1 GGPPSGLGGPPS
13 GLGGPP
19 SGLGGPVQNG
29 PPTGLGVPPSSSLSG
44 PPLSGPGVGGSRP
57 NLGRPQYARL
67 PPQQTYPQS
76 GFPSQPGQQP
86 GFPPQPTGQQQPGFP
101 PQPTGQSG
109 FPPQPS
115 GLQQPG
121 FPPQPQSQSGFPPQ
135 PSAQP
140 GFPPQPSGQ
149 PGFPPSQGP
158 GQGFPQQNFPQ
169 QPGFPPMPS
178 QQKFPPQQSP
188 PGFPPQ
194 PGSGYPQQPG
204 YPQGPGGYQQQQQ
217 EFSPPGMQYPNTRP
231 QPTAQK
237 KLDPDNM
244 PSRVRTIC
252 QLVVVGMTLQLIWH
266 AQYNTKNQYQPTR
279 ADGPP
284 SNMPPLPVDPMKFSN
299 IAPPVSS
306 GVNFYGNNSSTL
318 KQTSNF
324 PPTSEPN
331 SLLSNASAPSPLPS
345 NLLGHHQQN
354 LNAYLPP
361 NQQNQSGKSSP
372 NTAFGPN
379 TTGPLNQ
386 FPPAQS
392 NQNEAQSKPPSQ
404 EPLGDFQQQSARK
417 SASPQQPGPNDNHDN
432 GLNTSDPSPPV
443 QRPPQSFTPNPNT
456 QRPPS
461 VHQEPDGAPAP
472 NVQSPNTFS
481 SSAFKPST
489 GGPFQPLKPSQPS
502 FPPQQGDT
510 SPSSIKSPGPQR
522 NFPSGPQGFQP
533 SQPGGEN
540 SFLQSPSQPQQSQ
553 SFSSPPKSEA
563 LPPSNSGGFAQMGSG
578 DPASYPNQVSTPGPS
593 FSSPPGAITS
603 SSMSFTPS
611 SGPSQGVSS
620 PGFPTSAGNVQSPQ
634 QPPQSSQAGTQP
646 PSGGLN
652 GLPSGLRSSPL
663 TGPPSG
669 LSGPPLN
676 GPPSFGGPQFNSPP
690 SSLGGP
696 NVGSPPQNRPPS
708 SFGGPQSPPSSLVGP
723 LQNGPPSTFGG
734 PPQNRPPSSFGGPQ
748 ISSPSSSLGGPPQN
762 LGGPLQNGPP
772 SSFGGPPQSG
782 PPSTFGSP
790 PQNRPPSS
798 FGAPQMNNPSSSLG
812 GPAQNLGGPLQNGPP
827 SSFGGP
833 PQNRPPSSFGGPQIS
848 SPSSSFGGPAQN
860 LGGPLQNGPPSS
872 FGGPSSRPPSSFS
885 GPPSGLGGP
894 PSGLGGPTLS
904 GPPSS
909 LGGPSTFGG
918 APQSGPPSSFPGPSS
933 GLGGPPSGLG
943 GPSSGLGGPPAGLGG
958 PPSGLGG
965 PPSGLGGPPSG
976 LGGPTQNG
984 PPTGLGAPPSSSL
997 SGPPLSG
1004 PGVGGTRPNLGR
1016 PQYARPP
1023 PQQTYPQSGFPS
1035 QPGQQ
1040 PGFPPQPTGQQ
1051 QPGFP
1056 PQPTGQSGFPPQPSG
1071 LQQPGFPPQPQSQ
1084 SGFPPQPSA
1093 QPGFPPQP
1101 SGQPGFPPSQGPGQG
1116 FPQQNFPQ
1124 QPGFPPMPSQQ
1135 KFPPQQSPPG
1145 FPPQPG
1151 SGYPQQPGYPQ
1162 GPGGYQQQQQEFSP
1176 PGMQYPNTRP
1186 QPTAQKKLDP
1196 DNMPSRI
1203 QVMQDDRKSRSGE
1216 FRTDQRGGLPP
1227 LVTTPFTVQDQ
1238 GNCSPRFVRS
1248 TMYSVPTTADLM
1260 KQVSVPFGLVISP
1273 LARVA
1278 EGEMEPPEADF
1289 SQSGGP
1295 VRCGRCKAYM
1305 APFMQF
1311 VDGGRRF
1318 HCPMCK
1324 ATTDVPETYFA
1335 HMDAL
1340 GQRMDKYQRPELC
1353 LGSYELIVSEQ
1364 YCRDSK
1370 FPNPPAL
1377 IFILDV
1383 SYSNVKSG
1391 LVQLLCSR
1399 MAEIL
1404 AELTNERLRVGFI
1417 TYASSV
1423 HFYNIK
1429 VRLKCKLLVFNSS
1442 LPIYEAPGKL
1452 AHRDDRKMLGTDKEK
1467 TVLAP
1472 QNTTYNS
1479 LAQDCVNSG
1488 VSVDLFVFNNAYV
1501 DLATIGQV
1509 ARLTGG
1515 QIYKYTYFQANVD
1528 GDRLIDDVRRNMSR
1542 PTAYDAVMRVR
1553 TSTGIRPTDFYGHMF
1568 MSNTTGRN
1576 RRKIA
1581 DKEILYPFALSMFGD
1596 KLYWTDWKTWSI
1608 HVFDK
1613 RANQASLVKPE
1624 LLEVTDVHE
1633 MFMPLL
1639 DGFLGT
1645 VQEAGAAI
1653 ESLMEQIPAL
1663 FQDTRETE
1671 TLLLPAIQ
1679 AGMEALKAND
1689 TTGKLLV
1696 FNSSLPIY
1704 EAPGKLAHRDD
1715 RKMLGTDK
1723 EKTVLAPQN
1732 TTYNSLAQ
1740 DCVNSGVYHA
1750 PKIWS
1755 TPPLDTVLITT
1766 LFFFPPGV
1774 RKVRVHNLSLNC
1786 TAQMADI
1793 YRFCEL
1799 DTLMNFFA
1807 KQCATKITDT
1817 TPRALRDALVTKTAT
1832 ILSTYRKNCAS
1843 PGSSLGQLIL
1853 PECLKLLPLYVNP

>member
-1 GGPPSGLGGPPS
+1 MQPSFMPPPTNQPPGGNFNFPNGVPNQQGPPGSQVGLSNQFANIDLNSGSESHG
-13 GLGGPP
+13 
-19 SGLGGPVQNG
+19 
-29 PPTGLGVPPSSSLSG
+29 
-44 PPLSGPGVGGSRP
+44 
-57 NLGRPQYARL
+57 
-67 PPQQTYPQS
+67 
-76 GFPSQPGQQP
+76 
-86 GFPPQPTGQQQPGFP
+86 
-101 PQPTGQSG
+101 
-109 FPPQPS
+109 
-115 GLQQPG
+115 
-121 FPPQPQSQSGFPPQ
+121 
-135 PSAQP
+135 
-140 GFPPQPSGQ
+140 
-149 PGFPPSQGP
+149 
-158 GQGFPQQNFPQ
+158 
-169 QPGFPPMPS
+169 
-178 QQKFPPQQSP
+178 
-188 PGFPPQ
+188 
-194 PGSGYPQQPG
+194 
-204 YPQGPGGYQQQQQ
+204 
-217 EFSPPGMQYPNTRP
+217 
-231 QPTAQK
+231 
-237 KLDPDNM
+237 
-244 PSRVRTIC
+244 
-252 QLVVVGMTLQLIWH
+252 
-266 AQYNTKNQYQPTR
+266 
-279 ADGPP
+279 GPP

-306 GVNFYGNNSSTL
+306 GGNFYGNNSSTL

-502 FPPQQGDT
+502 FPTQQGDT

-553 SFSSPPKSEA
+553 SFSSQPKSEA

-611 SGPSQGVSS
+611 SGPSQSVSS

-634 QPPQSSQAGTQP
+634 QPPQSLQAGTQP

-734 PPQNRPPSSFGGPQ
+734 PPQNRPSSSFGGPQ
-748 ISSPSSSLGGPPQN
+748 ISSPSSSLGGPAQN

-885 GPPSGLGGP
+885 GPSSGLGGP

-943 GPSSGLGGPPAGLGG
+943 GPPSGLGGPSSGLGGPPAGLGG

-976 LGGPTQNG
+976 LGGPVQNG

-1004 PGVGGTRPNLGR
+1004 PGVGGSRPNLGR
-1016 PQYARPP
+1016 PQYARLP

-1135 KFPPQQSPPG
+1135 KFAPQQSPPG

-1203 QVMQDDRKSRSGE
+1203 QVMQDDRKGRSGE

-1429 VRLKCKLLVFNSS
+1429 ASLVKPELLEVTDVHEMFMPLLDGFLGTVQEAGAAIESLMEQIPPLFQDTRETETLLLPAIQAGMEALKANDTTGKLLVFNSS

-1568 MSNTTGRN
+1568 MSNTTDMEF
-1576 RRKIA
+1576 A
-1581 DKEILYPFALSMFGD
+1581 SMDCDKAVALELKHDD
-1596 KLYWTDWKTWSI
+1596 KL
-1608 HVFDK
+1608 V
-1613 RANQASLVKPE
+1613 PE
-1624 LLEVTDVHE
+1624 EGVIVQVA
-1633 MFMPLL
+1633 
-1639 DGFLGT
+1639 FLYT
-1645 VQEAGAAI
+1645 SA
-1653 ESLMEQIPAL
+1653 
-1663 FQDTRETE
+1663 
-1671 TLLLPAIQ
+1671 
-1679 AGMEALKAND
+1679 
-1689 TTGKLLV
+1689 
-1696 FNSSLPIY
+1696 Y
-1704 EAPGKLAHRDD
+1704 
-1715 RKMLGTDK
+1715 
-1723 EKTVLAPQN
+1723 
-1732 TTYNSLAQ
+1732 
-1740 DCVNSGVYHA
+1740 
-1750 PKIWS
+1750 
-1755 TPPLDTVLITT
+1755 
-1766 LFFFPPGV
+1766 GV

-1853 PECLKLLPLYVNP
+1853 PECLKLLPLYVNSLLRCDALSGGPEISLDDRSFALYSATIMDIPSSVVYLYPHLISLHVIDPNSDEMPVQERCSFEKLQPDGAYLLDNSIYMFLWVGQSVNNQWVESVFGVPSPAHIDPDRPGLPELDNALNRRVHDVIDLVRSTRPRSMRLTVVRQKDKLEVVLRQFLIEDRGHTELQMSYVDFLCHIHKEIRNQLS

>member
-1 GGPPSGLGGPPS
+1 M
-13 GLGGPP
+13 
-19 SGLGGPVQNG
+19 
-29 PPTGLGVPPSSSLSG
+29 
-44 PPLSGPGVGGSRP
+44 R
-57 NLGRPQYARL
+57 
-67 PPQQTYPQS
+67 
-76 GFPSQPGQQP
+76 
-86 GFPPQPTGQQQPGFP
+86 
-101 PQPTGQSG
+101 
-109 FPPQPS
+109 
-115 GLQQPG
+115 
-121 FPPQPQSQSGFPPQ
+121 
-135 PSAQP
+135 
-140 GFPPQPSGQ
+140 
-149 PGFPPSQGP
+149 
-158 GQGFPQQNFPQ
+158 
-169 QPGFPPMPS
+169 
-178 QQKFPPQQSP
+178 P
-188 PGFPPQ
+188 PGSQVGLSNQFANIDLNS
-194 PGSGYPQQPG
+194 GSESHG
-204 YPQGPGGYQQQQQ
+204 
-217 EFSPPGMQYPNTRP
+217 
-231 QPTAQK
+231 
-237 KLDPDNM
+237 
-244 PSRVRTIC
+244 
-252 QLVVVGMTLQLIWH
+252 
-266 AQYNTKNQYQPTR
+266 
-279 ADGPP
+279 GPP

-331 SLLSNASAPSPLPS
+331 SLLSYASAPSPLPS

-502 FPPQQGDT
+502 SPPQQGDT

-894 PSGLGGPTLS
+894 TLS

-918 APQSGPPSSFPGPSS
+918 APQSGPPSSFPGPSSGLGGPPS

-976 LGGPTQNG
+976 LGGPAQNG

-997 SGPPLSG
+997 SGPLLSG
-1004 PGVGGTRPNLGR
+1004 PGVGGSRPNLGR

-1203 QVMQDDRKSRSGE
+1203 QVMQDDRKGRSGE

-1260 KQVSVPFGLVISP
+1260 KQVSVPFGLVIS
-1273 LARVA
+1273 
-1278 EGEMEPPEADF
+1278 EMEPPEADF

-1429 VRLKCKLLVFNSS
+1429 
-1442 LPIYEAPGKL
+1442 
-1452 AHRDDRKMLGTDKEK
+1452 
-1467 TVLAP
+1467 
-1472 QNTTYNS
+1472 
-1479 LAQDCVNSG
+1479 
-1488 VSVDLFVFNNAYV
+1488 
-1501 DLATIGQV
+1501 
-1509 ARLTGG
+1509 
-1515 QIYKYTYFQANVD
+1515 
-1528 GDRLIDDVRRNMSR
+1528 
-1542 PTAYDAVMRVR
+1542 
-1553 TSTGIRPTDFYGHMF
+1553 
-1568 MSNTTGRN
+1568 
-1576 RRKIA
+1576 
-1581 DKEILYPFALSMFGD
+1581 
-1596 KLYWTDWKTWSI
+1596 
-1608 HVFDK
+1608 
-1613 RANQASLVKPE
+1613 ASLVKPE
-1624 LLEVTDVHE
+1624 LLE
-1633 MFMPLL
+1633 
-1639 DGFLGT
+1639 
-1645 VQEAGAAI
+1645 
-1653 ESLMEQIPAL
+1653 
-1663 FQDTRETE
+1663 
-1671 TLLLPAIQ
+1671 
-1679 AGMEALKAND
+1679 
-1689 TTGKLLV
+1689 
-1696 FNSSLPIY
+1696 
-1704 EAPGKLAHRDD
+1704 
-1715 RKMLGTDK
+1715 
-1723 EKTVLAPQN
+1723 
-1732 TTYNSLAQ
+1732 
-1740 DCVNSGVYHA
+1740 
-1750 PKIWS
+1750 
-1755 TPPLDTVLITT
+1755 
-1766 LFFFPPGV
+1766 
-1774 RKVRVHNLSLNC
+1774 
-1786 TAQMADI
+1786 MADI

-1853 PECLKLLPLYVNP
+1853 PECLKLLPLYVNSLLRCDALSGGPEISLDDRSFALYSATIMDIPSSVVYLYPHLISLHVIDPNSDEMPVQERCSFEKLQPDGAYLLDNSIYMFLWVGQSVNNQWVESVFGVPSPAHIDPDRPGLPELDNALNRRVHDVIDHVRSTRPRSMRLTVVRQKDKLEVVLRQFLIEDRGHTELQMSYVDFLCHIHKEIRNQLS